1 MTSFKKIAI
10 TTGDTKGIGFEVTA
24 KALSRLSP
32 AAKSQNT
39 LLFLFRHQSQEK
51 AQPKYFRLIDKKWR
65 RRTFDSLGSAL
76 AFVGK
81 NKSLPKNFL
90 IDLSLESTPADW
102 VVQAATACKNGV
114 LTSLITGPLSKSLT
128 SALPQKALGHTGIL
142 RLLFPERELFMS
154 FVGKYFNVILATDHL
169 PLSKVES
176 QLKSTGIQS
185 VVAAAI
191 QFKRLIKSKKKI
203 AILGLNPHAGEGGL
217 IGDTERKLFSTT
229 PKDLVGPLV
238 PDAAFLKKN
247 WKLYSAFICLYHD
260 QGLIPFKMQHG
271 QDSGVQLT
279 LGLPFIRTS
288 VDHGTAFELFNK
300 NVANPNS
307 MLEAIKL
314 GIKLTGA

>member
-1 MTSFKKIAI
+1 MTSSKKIAI
-10 TTGDTKGIGFEVTA
+10 TTGDAKGIGFEVTA
-24 KALSRLSP
+24 KALSRLSL
-32 AAKSQNT
+32 AAKGRNT
-39 LLFLFRHQSQEK
+39 VLIVFRHRSQEK
-51 AQPKYFRLIDKKWR
+51 AQPKYFRLIDKKWQ
-65 RRTFDSLGSAL
+65 RRTFDSLESAL
-76 AFVGK
+76 LFVGK

-90 IDLSLESTPADW
+90 VDLSLDSTPADW
-102 VVQAATACKNGV
+102 VVQAATACKNGSI
-114 LTSLITGPLSKSLT
+114 TSLITGPLSKSLT
-128 SALPQKALGHTGIL
+128 SALPEKALGHTGIF
-142 RLLFPERELFMS
+142 RQLFPERKLFMS

-169 PLSKVES
+169 PLSMVES
-176 QLKSTGIQS
+176 RLKSEGIQS
-185 VVAAAI
+185 VAAAAR
-191 QFKRLIKSKKKI
+191 QFNRLIKSKKKA
-203 AILGLNPHAGEGGL
+203 AILGLNPHAGESGL
-217 IGDTERKLFSTT
+217 IGDTEKELFSSV
-229 PKDLVGPLV
+229 PKALVGPLV

-260 QGLIPFKMQHG
+260 QGLIPFKMLHG

>member
-1 MTSFKKIAI
+1 MTSSKKIAI

-32 AAKSQNT
+32 AAKGRNT
-39 LLFLFRHQSQEK
+39 VLIMFRHRSQEK
-51 AQPKYFRLIDKKWR
+51 AQPKYFRLIDKKWQ
-65 RRTFDSLGSAL
+65 RRTFDSLDTAL

-81 NKSLPKNFL
+81 NNSLPKNFL
-90 IDLSLESTPADW
+90 VDLSLESTPADW
-102 VVQAATACKNGV
+102 VVQAATACKNGA

-128 SALPQKALGHTGIL
+128 SALPQKALGHTGIF
-142 RLLFPERELFMS
+142 RQLFPERKLFMS

-169 PLSKVES
+169 PLSKVEN

-185 VVAAAI
+185 VAAAAR
-191 QFKRLIKSKKKI
+191 QFNRLIKSKKKA

-217 IGDTERKLFSTT
+217 IGDAEKELFSRI
-229 PKDLVGPLV
+229 PKALVGPLV

-247 WKLYSAFICLYHD
+247 WKIYSAFICLYHD
-260 QGLIPFKMQHG
+260 QGLIPFKMLHG

>member
-1 MTSFKKIAI
+1 MTSSKKIAI
-10 TTGDTKGIGFEVTA
+10 TTGDLKGIGFEVTA
-24 KALSRLSP
+24 KALSRLNP
-32 AAKSQNT
+32 AAKNRNT

-51 AQPKYFRLIDKKWR
+51 IQPKYFRLIDKKWQR
-65 RRTFDSLGSAL
+65 KTFDSLDAAL

-81 NKSLPKNFL
+81 NKAFPKNFL
-90 IDLSLESTPADW
+90 VDLSLESTPAEW
-102 VVQAATACKNGV
+102 VVQAATACKNGA

-128 SALPQKALGHTGIL
+128 SALPQKALGHTGIF
-142 RLLFPERELFMS
+142 RRLFPERELFMS

-169 PLSKVES
+169 PLSKIEG
-176 QLKSTGIQS
+176 QLRTTGLHS
-185 VVAAAI
+185 VAAAAR
-191 QFKRLIKSKKKI
+191 QFSRLMKTKKKA
-203 AILGLNPHAGEGGL
+203 AILGLNPHAGEQGL
-217 IGDTERKLFSTT
+217 IGDIEMHLFSKM
-229 PKDLVGPLV
+229 PKGMVGPLV

-300 NVANPNS
+300 NVANANS